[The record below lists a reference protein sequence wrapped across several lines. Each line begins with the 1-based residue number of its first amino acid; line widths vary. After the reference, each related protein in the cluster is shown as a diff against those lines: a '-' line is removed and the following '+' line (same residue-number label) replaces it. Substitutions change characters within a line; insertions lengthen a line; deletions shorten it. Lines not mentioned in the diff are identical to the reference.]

1 MNNIQTKIETDENID
16 RPTEQKQRVFEKSP
30 IYIKIIYDDTD
41 TRPFMYLVKYNCK
54 YRKNGNY
61 GYTIIIPGEV
71 INVERDCL
79 DKILIRSQKQRDNNI
94 VLEGLFTSK
103 IRAIREIERWKEC
116 VKNYLDKL
124 EVE

>member
-1 MNNIQTKIETDENID
+1 MNDTQVKTRTDVGTD
-16 RPTEQKQRVFEKSP
+16 KPTEQKQRVFERSP
-30 IYIKIIYDDTD
+30 VYIKIVYDDTD

-54 YRKNGNY
+54 YRKNGNC

-79 DKILIRSQKQRDNNI
+79 DKILIRSQKPKDNNI

>member
-1 MNNIQTKIETDENID
+1 MSNIQTKIETDSDINKPIEK
-16 RPTEQKQRVFEKSP
+16 KQRIFEKSP
-30 IYIKIIYDDTD
+30 IYVKIIYDDTD

-54 YRKNGNY
+54 YRKNGNC
-61 GYTIIIPGEV
+61 GYTIITPGEV

-79 DKILIRSQKQRDNNI
+79 DKILKRKQDSKDNNI

>member
-1 MNNIQTKIETDENID
+1 MNDIQVKTEVDANTNK
-16 RPTEQKQRVFEKSP
+16 PTQSKQRIFERSP

-41 TRPFMYLVKYNCK
+41 TRPFMYLKKYNCK
-54 YRKNGNY
+54 YRKNGDH
-61 GYTIIIPGEV
+61 GYVIITPGEV

-79 DKILIRSQKQRDNNI
+79 DKILIRNQKEKDNNI
-94 VLEGLFTSK
+94 AFEGIFTSK

-116 VKNYLDKL
+116 VRNYLDKL